1 MSAFEPLVRIA
12 RTAFPYWLILL
23 VFAVSAG
30 WIYISAQR
38 KKPFLVSALLQA
50 GTTCAFFFM
59 VLGIYVQLTSS
70 PISFVDLLPS
80 SFLVAFVVALSG
92 SAALLI
98 FSRSEAEDAPPEMV
112 IVGVVLIT
120 VLVGV
125 FLAIVVSVFP
135 KVILWQWH
143 LVKRL

>member
-23 VFAVSAG
+23 VLLSVLAG
-30 WIYISAQR
+30 FISQR
-38 KKPFLVSALLQA
+38 KEKKQFLVSALLQA

-70 PISFVDLLPS
+70 PISFVDFLPS

-125 FLAIVVSVFP
+125 FLAIVVTVFP

>member
-23 VFAVSAG
+23 VLVSVLAG
-30 WIYISAQR
+30 FISR
-38 KKPFLVSALLQA
+38 RKEKKPFVVSALLQGA
-50 GTTCAFFFM
+50 ITCAFLFM

-80 SFLVAFVVALSG
+80 SFLVASVVALSS

-98 FSRSEAEDAPPEMV
+98 FSRSEAEDAHPAV
-112 IVGVVLIT
+112 AIVGVVLIT
-120 VLVGV
+120 VFVGV

-143 LVKRL
+143 LLKRL